1 MNEHGASILRLSWYP
16 GLRSSSSSNVAMPNP
31 QPPPPLWKVL
41 QQGKPKIEPNEINDL
56 LIANV
61 GHPCLSVCL
70 MRCDLGCHAVC
81 TPLVSRYLFHDGEI
95 AWGMGFSHMKY
106 HFVVAPLFLGTVLA
120 SWSSSSFSAIH
131 TITLNGS
138 RVLA

>member
-1 MNEHGASILRLSWYP
+1 MRKSCGRAWGKHTESVVVP
-16 GLRSSSSSNVAMPNP
+16 GLRSSSNVAMPNP

-61 GHPCLSVCL
+61 GHHCLSVCL

-81 TPLVSRYLFHDGEI
+81 TPLLSRCLVHDGGI
-95 AWGMGFSHMKY
+95 AWGIGFSHMNY
-106 HFVVAPLFLGTVLA
+106 HFVVAPLFLGIVLA
-120 SWSSSSFSAIH
+120 SWSSSFSAIH
-131 TITLNGS
+131 P
-138 RVLA
+138 